1 VSERTRFL
9 SKLIGFYCIIAALS
23 MAAHRDL
30 TVETVS
36 ALLHDQPVLMLLGF
50 ITVAAGLALVL
61 THNIWSGGAQTIIV
75 TVIGWIT
82 LLKGLLFWFA
92 PLTAADLYLHQLH
105 YVQLF
110 YFYDAISLVIGVY
123 LITGAYRSARRL

>member
-1 VSERTRFL
+1 MSERTRFL

-30 TVETVS
+30 TVETVT
-36 ALLHDQPVLMLLGF
+36 ALLHDQPVLMLLGL
-50 ITVAAGLALVL
+50 ITVAAGLALIL
-61 THNIWSGGAQTIIV
+61 THNIWSGGAQTIII
-75 TVIGWIT
+75 TLIGWIT

-92 PLTAADLYLHQLH
+92 PLTAAELYLHQLH
-105 YVQLF
+105 YTQLF

-123 LITGAYRSARRL
+123 LITGAYRSARRG